1 MSCKSAIYTANT
13 SATDITL
20 TAAQPT
26 ATLPLGT
33 TIRRFGC
40 NLQLSG
46 NNGIIT
52 EGQGYYDIDSS
63 VTLTAATAGDY
74 TVTVYADGVAI
85 PGATQSVTAVAGAL
99 ISFNIPALVRLQCCN
114 SSRTLTL
121 VLSTT
126 ATLPATVTVNNTGI
140 VVEKI

>member
-13 SATDITL
+13 SATNVTL

-26 ATLPLGT
+26 ASLPLGT

-40 NLQLSG
+40 NTQLSG
-46 NNGIIT
+46 NGILI

-63 VTLTAATAGDY
+63 VTITAPAAGNY
-74 TVTVYADGVAI
+74 TVTLFEDGVPV
-85 PGATQSVTAVAGAL
+85 PGATQTVVAAATG
-99 ISFNIPALVRLQCCN
+99 IVSFNIPAIVRLQCC
-114 SSRTLTL
+114 SSSSTLTL
-121 VLSTT
+121 VISTT
-126 ATLPATVTVNNTGI
+126 ATLPATITINNVGM